1 MASERTASSRNSDE
15 AIGQALL
22 RYRVMATVVG
32 VLLIALIFVAV
43 PLNHLADIPEPS
55 TVLGTAHGWLYGLFF
70 LSAVDLA
77 LRAKWT
83 LKGFLLTV
91 IAGTVPVLSFFA
103 ERRATAKM
111 RAGERV

>member
-1 MASERTASSRNSDE
+1 MASERTASSRTSDE
-15 AIGQALL
+15 AIAQALL

-32 VLLIALIFVAV
+32 VLLVLLFVVAV
-43 PLNHLADIPEPS
+43 PLKYWAEMPTPVTI
-55 TVLGTAHGWLYGLFF
+55 LGTAHGWLYALFF

-83 LKGFLLTV
+83 LKGTVLTLV
-91 IAGTVPVLSFFA
+91 AGTVPFLSFLA
-103 ERRATAKM
+103 EHTVTQKM

>member
-1 MASERTASSRNSDE
+1 MASERTASSRTTDE

-43 PLNHLADIPEPS
+43 PLNHLADVPEPS

-77 LRAKWT
+77 LRAKWS

-91 IAGTVPVLSFFA
+91 VAGTVPVLSFVA
-103 ERRATAKM
+103 ERRATARM

>member
-1 MASERTASSRNSDE
+1 MAAERTASSRTSDE

-43 PLNHLADIPEPS
+43 PLNHLANIPGPS

-77 LRAKWT
+77 LRARWT

-91 IAGTVPVLSFFA
+91 IAGTVPVLSFVA

-111 RAGERV
+111 RAGQQV

>member
-1 MASERTASSRNSDE
+1 MVGERTASSRTSDE
-15 AIGQALL
+15 AIAQALL

-43 PLNHLADIPEPS
+43 PLNHLADVPGPS

-91 IAGTVPVLSFFA
+91 IAGTVPVLSFVA

-111 RAGERV
+111 RAGQQV

>member
-1 MASERTASSRNSDE
+1 MASERTASSRNTDE

-43 PLNHLADIPEPS
+43 PLNHLADVPGPS

-77 LRAKWT
+77 LRARWT

-111 RAGERV
+111 RAGQRV

>member
-1 MASERTASSRNSDE
+1 MAGERTAPSRTSDE
-15 AIGQALL
+15 AIGHATT
-22 RYRVMATVVG
+22 RYRVMANVVG

-43 PLNHLADIPEPS
+43 PLNHLADVPGPS

-77 LRAKWT
+77 LRARWT

-91 IAGTVPVLSFFA
+91 AAGTVPVLSFFA

>member
-1 MASERTASSRNSDE
+1 MAAERTASSRNSDE

-43 PLNHLADIPEPS
+43 PLNHLADVPEPS

-77 LRAKWT
+77 LRARWS

-91 IAGTVPVLSFFA
+91 VAGTVPVLSFVA
-103 ERRATAKM
+103 ERRATARM